1 MAGGGGG
8 GGGGEGEFGLQI
20 APMLDVM
27 FVLLMF
33 FMVMAG
39 QQVKEAEL
47 GVSVP
52 GSGQPSTT
60 AKTPVTIR
68 VAPDG
73 VVTFND
79 TPVDSREDREM
90 PRLRAKLKALI
101 EASPEQSV
109 IIRPNDRAPYQRV
122 VDVLNACGAERVK
135 NLTFGG

>member
-1 MAGGGGG
+1 MAGG

-52 GSGQPSTT
+52 GGGQAATT

-68 VAPDG
+68 VAADG

-90 PRLRAKLKALI
+90 PKLRGRLKNLI
-101 EASPEQSV
+101 EAFADQSV

>member
-1 MAGGGGG
+1 MAGG

-60 AKTPVTIR
+60 AKAPVTIR
-68 VAPDG
+68 IAPDG

-79 TPVDSREDREM
+79 TPVDTREDREM
-90 PRLRAKLKALI
+90 PKLRNRLKGLI
-101 EASPEQSV
+101 EASAEQSV

>member
-1 MAGGGGG
+1 MAGG

-68 VAPDG
+68 VAADG

-79 TPVDSREDREM
+79 TPVDSRDDAEM
-90 PRLRAKLKALI
+90 PRLRARLKALI
-101 EASPEQSV
+101 EAFAEQSV

>member
-8 GGGGEGEFGLQI
+8 GVGDYGLQI

-27 FVLLMF
+27 FVLLLF

-39 QQVKEAEL
+39 KQVKEAEL
-47 GVSVP
+47 GVQVP
-52 GSGQPSTT
+52 GASQASST

-68 VAPDG
+68 VGPEG

-79 TPVDSREDREM
+79 SPVDGREDHEM
-90 PRLRAKLKALI
+90 PKLRGRLKALI
-101 EASPEQSV
+101 DASADQSV
-109 IIRPNDRAPYQRV
+109 IIRPNDKAPYQRV
-122 VDVLNACGAERVK
+122 IDVLNACASERVK

>member
-1 MAGGGGG
+1 MASG

-68 VAPDG
+68 IAPDG
-73 VVTFND
+73 VVSFND
-79 TPVDSREDREM
+79 TPIDNREDREM
-90 PRLRAKLKALI
+90 PRLRARLKALI
-101 EASPEQSV
+101 ETFAEQSV

>member
-1 MAGGGGG
+1 MAGG

-52 GSGQPSTT
+52 VSGQHSTT

-90 PRLRAKLKALI
+90 PRLRARLKALI
-101 EASPEQSV
+101 EAFSEQSV

>member
-1 MAGGGGG
+1 MAGG

-68 VAPDG
+68 IAPDG

-90 PRLRAKLKALI
+90 PKLRGRLKNLI
-101 EASPEQSV
+101 EAFAEQSV

>member
-1 MAGGGGG
+1 MAGG

-60 AKTPVTIR
+60 VKTPVTIR
-68 VAPDG
+68 IAPDG
-73 VVTFND
+73 VVTLND

-90 PRLRAKLKALI
+90 PRLRARLKLLI
-101 EASPEQSV
+101 EALSEQSV

>member
-1 MAGGGGG
+1 MAGG

-60 AKTPVTIR
+60 VKIPVTIR

-73 VVTFND
+73 VVTLND

-90 PRLRAKLKALI
+90 PKLRARLKNLI
-101 EASPEQSV
+101 EAFAEQSV

>member
-1 MAGGGGG
+1 MAGG

-68 VAPDG
+68 VAADG

-79 TPVDSREDREM
+79 TPVDSRDDAEM

-101 EASPEQSV
+101 VADREQSV

>member
-1 MAGGGGG
+1 MAGG

-90 PRLRAKLKALI
+90 PKLRARLKNLI
-101 EASPEQSV
+101 EAFSEQSV

>member
-1 MAGGGGG
+1 MASG

-33 FMVMAG
+33 FLVMAG

-90 PRLRAKLKALI
+90 PRLRARLKALI
-101 EASPEQSV
+101 EAFSEQSV

>member
-1 MAGGGGG
+1 MASG

-90 PRLRAKLKALI
+90 PRLRARLKALI
-101 EASPEQSV
+101 EAFSEQSV

>member
-1 MAGGGGG
+1 MAGG

-39 QQVKEAEL
+39 QQVKEAEF

-90 PRLRAKLKALI
+90 PRLRARLKALI
-101 EASPEQSV
+101 EAFSEQSV

>member
-8 GGGGEGEFGLQI
+8 GDGDYGLQI

-27 FVLLMF
+27 FVLLLF

-39 QQVKEAEL
+39 KQVKEAEL
-47 GVSVP
+47 GVQVP
-52 GSGQPSTT
+52 GASHASST

-68 VAPDG
+68 VGPEG

-79 TPVDSREDREM
+79 SPVDGREDHEM
-90 PRLRAKLKALI
+90 PKLRGRLKALI
-101 EASPEQSV
+101 DASADQSV
-109 IIRPNDRAPYQRV
+109 IIRPNDKAPYQRV
-122 VDVLNACGAERVK
+122 IDVLNACASERVK

>member
-1 MAGGGGG
+1 MAGG

>member
-1 MAGGGGG
+1 MAGG

-52 GSGQPSTT
+52 GSGSPSTT

-90 PRLRAKLKALI
+90 PRLRARLKALI
-101 EASPEQSV
+101 EAFSEQSV

>member
-1 MAGGGGG
+1 MAGG

-52 GSGQPSTT
+52 GGGQPSTT

-68 VAPDG
+68 IAPDG

-79 TPVDSREDREM
+79 TPVDSREDRAM
-90 PRLRAKLKALI
+90 PKLRARLKNLI
-101 EASPEQSV
+101 EAFAEQSV

>member
-1 MAGGGGG
+1 MAGG

-90 PRLRAKLKALI
+90 PRLRARLKALI
-101 EASPEQSV
+101 EAFAEQSV
-109 IIRPNDRAPYQRV
+109 IIRLNDRAPYQRV

>member
-1 MAGGGGG
+1 MASGGGGG
-8 GGGGEGEFGLQI
+8 DGEFGLQI

-90 PRLRAKLKALI
+90 PRLRARLKALI
-101 EASPEQSV
+101 EAFSEQSV

>member
-1 MAGGGGG
+1 MAGG

-52 GSGQPSTT
+52 GGGQPSTT

-90 PRLRAKLKALI
+90 PKLRARLKNLI
-101 EASPEQSV
+101 EAFAEQSV